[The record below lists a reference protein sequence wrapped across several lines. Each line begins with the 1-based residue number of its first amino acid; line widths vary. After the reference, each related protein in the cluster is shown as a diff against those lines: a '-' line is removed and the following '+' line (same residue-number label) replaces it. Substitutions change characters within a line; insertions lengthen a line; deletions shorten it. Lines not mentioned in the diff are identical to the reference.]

1 MSLIWMDGWDTYG
14 GTGDIAPYVIDEG
27 TVNILTSGGRFAAG
41 GALECV
47 NFNGRLRVPNLPPI
61 STRFFFGAHLLQE
74 GSGGG
79 FFTQVVEIG
88 DSNAVGFDGDFNV
101 GDAVSSGGIVAII
114 NDGDNNSTSVVDANG
129 NVWDISSS
137 WPAGG
142 SWFYLEIAADVNAA
156 SSNIVVRIDG
166 AEILNVTGAT
176 DNSGD
181 ATTVI
186 LGSGNHPDTSTW
198 DDTILMDD
206 QGTQNNGFL
215 GSRRIV
221 TLRPNAAGDSAD
233 WTPTGSATNYENV
246 DDAPGPNGDTDYNA
260 SGTSGDLDLF
270 EHEDTSLT
278 VSEINAVQVQV
289 KGKNQ
294 SGAAQTIAP
303 TVKSGTTT
311 SNGTSTQ
318 ISSSSY
324 TAIRA
329 VFEND
334 PDTGSAWTKSGVNNA
349 QAGYDNVT

>member
-14 GTGDIAPYVIDEG
+14 STGDTSPYVVDNGI
-27 TVNILTSGGRFAAG
+27 VNILTSGGRFASG
-41 GALECV
+41 GAVECQD
-47 NFNGRLRVPNLPPI
+47 FAGRLRIPNLPAI

-74 GSGGG
+74 NSGSGND
-79 FFTQVVEIG
+79 QQLVEIG
-88 DSNAVGFDGDFNV
+88 DSGATGVNAEK
-101 GDAVSSGGIVAII
+101 SSGGIVTIS
-114 NDGDNNSTSVVDANG
+114 NEGDTNTTTVRDANG
-129 NVWDISSS
+129 NSWDISSS
-137 WPAGG
+137 WPSLG

-166 AEILNVTGAT
+166 SEILNVTGAT
-176 DNSGD
+176 DNSGNVE
-181 ATTVI
+181 TII

-215 GSRRIV
+215 GPRRIV
-221 TLRPNAAGDSAD
+221 TLRPNATGDSAD
-233 WTPTGSATNYENV
+233 WSATGSATNYENV
-246 DDAPGPNGDTDYNA
+246 DEAPGPNGDTDYNS

-270 EHEDTSLT
+270 NHEDISLA
-278 VSEINAVQVQV
+278 VNEINAVQVQV
-289 KGKNQ
+289 KGKN
-294 SGAAQTIAP
+294 AAGTGQTVAP
-303 TVKSGTTT
+303 TVKSGTTV

-318 ISSSSY
+318 ISSSNY

>member
-14 GTGDIAPYVIDEG
+14 GTGDVAPYVIDRG
-27 TVNILTSGGRFAAG
+27 AVDILTSGGRFSTG
-41 GALECV
+41 GALECSD
-47 NFNGRLRVPNLPPI
+47 FEGRLRVPNLPAI

-74 GSGGG
+74 NAGGG
-79 FFTQVVEIG
+79 NDQQLVEIG
-88 DSNAVGFDGDFNV
+88 DGGAVGIDGPI
-101 GDAVSSGGIVAII
+101 SSGGIVAIS
-114 NDGDNNSTSVVDANG
+114 NEGDGNITTVRDANG
-129 NVWDISSS
+129 NSWDVSSS
-137 WPAGG
+137 WPALG

-166 AEILNVTGAT
+166 TEILNVTGAT

-181 ATTVI
+181 ATAVV
-186 LGSGNHPDTSTW
+186 LGSGNNPETSTW

-215 GSRRIV
+215 GPRRIV

-233 WTPTGSATNYENV
+233 WSTTGSSTNYENV

-270 EHEDTSLT
+270 EHEDISLT
-278 VSEINAVQVQV
+278 VNEINAVQVQV
-289 KGKNQ
+289 KGKN
-294 SGAAQTIAP
+294 AAGTGQTVAP
-303 TVKSGTTT
+303 TVKSGTTV

-318 ISSSSY
+318 IVSSSY

-334 PDTGSAWTKSGVNNA
+334 PDTGTAWTKSGVNNA